1 MILTTAALGAV
12 TGDAMA
18 TGKRPDLIGGRRCW
32 WRSGWGNRALKE
44 VDHGLHRAG
53 DDRIGRKLAAE
64 IRGLGM
70 PAPPSARDLP
80 V

>member
-1 MILTTAALGAV
+1 
-12 TGDAMA
+12 MA
-18 TGKRPDLIGGRRCW
+18 TGKRPDLIGGRAVLVAVRM
-32 WRSGWGNRALKE
+32 GNRALKE

-53 DDRIGRKLAAE
+53 DDRMGRKLAAE